1 MGGGFRS
8 THQQRVLL
16 SLKRSMLPSCLYSGK
31 WLAQRNHGITGTFSK
46 ELLCLTKPFQGAAK
60 ANGLIFC
67 KMNLT
72 YLLNYIPDLF
82 SRASEDKIGLWVT
95 SQVRKVWKGL
105 LISTEFTTL
114 SQLCRTPSPTIS
126 ALVQTAALVSKSILH
141 WRNPCTLYSYNNS
154 FNSHNSYNNTP
165 LSFINTNSERNT
177 TYVVDCVESTLENL
191 FIILCLW
198 FASFSNNV

>member
-16 SLKRSMLPSCLYSGK
+16 SLERSMLPSCLYSGK
-31 WLAQRNHGITGTFSK
+31 WLAQRNHRVTGTFSK

-82 SRASEDKIGLWVT
+82 SHASEDKIGLWAT
-95 SQVRKVWKGL
+95 SQVERCGRAYSFQQSSRPCLSSVEHLFLPYL
-105 LISTEFTTL
+105 LSLKLLLQTRSQFSPGENPATCIS
-114 SQLCRTPSPTIS
+114 
-126 ALVQTAALVSKSILH
+126 
-141 WRNPCTLYSYNNS
+141 
-154 FNSHNSYNNTP
+154 
-165 LSFINTNSERNT
+165 
-177 TYVVDCVESTLENL
+177 
-191 FIILCLW
+191 
-198 FASFSNNV
+198 